1 MSAASESAESIIAD
15 LHAGSR
21 RALSRSLSLI
31 ESTLEA
37 DRDVAFALLE
47 KCTSMPSATWRIG
60 CTGPPGVGKSSFIE
74 RLGCRLTDM
83 GRRVAVLAV
92 DPSSRRTGGSILGDK
107 VRMPL
112 LSQRSEAYIRPTPS
126 KAVLGGASP
135 STREAILLCEEAG
148 FDTIIIET
156 VGVGQSEVEVASM
169 VDMFLLLALPNSGD
183 DVQGIKRGI
192 MEVAHS
198 IIVTKSDLDV
208 LAAHRALATLSGALR
223 YMHPASEDWPTNS
236 ECVSSTSGAGFD
248 EVVQAVSDFFSPVR
262 EPHIERRRQQQ
273 RGEWF
278 DRVLASELL
287 VRLMSRPEMRN
298 ASDRARRECVSGLAA
313 PSLSVHRLLGRF
325 QLTIAEDV

>member
-1 MSAASESAESIIAD
+1 MSAASETAESIITD

-31 ESTLEA
+31 ESTLES

-47 KCTSMPSATWRIG
+47 RCAATSAATWRIG
-60 CTGPPGVGKSSFIE
+60 CTGPPGVGKSTFIE
-74 RLGCRLTDM
+74 HLGCLLTDM

-112 LSQRSEAYIRPTPS
+112 LSQLPQAYIRPTPS
-126 KAVLGGASP
+126 KAVLGGAAP
-135 STREAILLCEEAG
+135 STRDAIVLCEEAG

-156 VGVGQSEVEVASM
+156 VGVGQSEVEVAGM

-198 IIVTKSDLDV
+198 IIVTKNDLDPV
-208 LAAHRALATLSGALR
+208 AAHRALATLSGALR
-223 YMHPASEDWPTNS
+223 YMHPASDDWPTRVES
-236 ECVSSTSGAGFD
+236 VSSTHGSGFD
-248 EVVQAVSDFFSPVR
+248 TVLAAISDFFAPER
-262 EPHIERRRQQQ
+262 LPDIEQRRQEQ
-273 RGEWF
+273 RGQWF
-278 DRVLASELL
+278 DRVLGSELL
-287 VRLMSRPEMRN
+287 VRLLSRTDVRHVC
-298 ASDRARRECVSGLAA
+298 DQVRRECVLGHTA
-313 PSLSVHRLLGRF
+313 PSLSVHRLLGRI
-325 QLTIAEDV
+325 QLTITEDV